1 MEIIILG
8 TGCVK
13 CNYVYNLV
21 EKVITETGANA
32 TLRKEGDIMKIME
45 YKVMRTPAVVIDGE
59 VVFQG
64 LVPSEKEVAEY
75 ISTKQ

>member
-8 TGCVK
+8 AGCTK
-13 CNYVYNLV
+13 CNYVYNIV
-21 EKVITETGANA
+21 EKVINETGANA

-45 YKVMRTPAVVIDGE
+45 YKVMRTPAVVIDGK

-64 LVPSEKEVAEY
+64 CIPSEKEVIDY
-75 ISTKQ
+75 ISAKQ